1 MKLKNFIYLMFC
13 AGMLLFALNGYSDED
28 NTKRLQNAADVF
40 KEIMNTPDRS
50 IPKQLLDKAHC
61 IVIVPAMKQGAFI
74 IGAKYGKGY
83 LSCRKKDGVGWTAP
97 GTVRIEGG
105 SFGFQI
111 GGEET
116 DVILL
121 VMNKSGADKL
131 LSSQFTLGAGAS
143 VAAGPVGRS
152 TKAETDALMRAEIL
166 SWSRSHGIFAGISL
180 QGATLR
186 QDVGDNRAIYGRTL
200 ENREIIDKQLPVPS
214 AAKPLIALLDKY
226 SPKEMRD

>member
-143 VAAGPVGRS
+143 VAAGPSAKYGYRRF
-152 TKAETDALMRAEIL
+152 TAELFKEL
-166 SWSRSHGIFAGISL
+166 LNQSFCISFKFSCSCL
-180 QGATLR
+180 YPSSF
-186 QDVGDNRAIYGRTL
+186 NH
-200 ENREIIDKQLPVPS
+200 LP
-214 AAKPLIALLDKY
+214 
-226 SPKEMRD
+226 

>member
-131 LSSQFTLGAGAS
+131 LSSQF
-143 VAAGPVGRS
+143 RR
-152 TKAETDALMRAEIL
+152 ALWVDPQKL
-166 SWSRSHGIFAGISL
+166 K
-180 QGATLR
+180 
-186 QDVGDNRAIYGRTL
+186 RT
-200 ENREIIDKQLPVPS
+200 R
-214 AAKPLIALLDKY
+214 
-226 SPKEMRD
+226 